1 MARKK
6 LGKLDEA
13 GEDLRAV
20 LKLEPSNKQAMSELS
35 DIEKRQV
42 GSNQSSY
49 LQLLPFYLI

>member
-49 LQLLPFYLI
+49 YVFCNFYSI